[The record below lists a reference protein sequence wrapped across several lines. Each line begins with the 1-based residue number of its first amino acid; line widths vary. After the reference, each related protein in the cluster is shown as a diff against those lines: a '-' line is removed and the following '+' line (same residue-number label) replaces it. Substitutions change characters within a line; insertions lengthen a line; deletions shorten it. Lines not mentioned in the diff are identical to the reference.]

1 MKHGPFG
8 RHLEVASI
16 TQGVE
21 SGLIGHALCQAVA
34 KHLARLDGDDDC
46 QVQPVLAGRHAGEV
60 IHPCPDARIDVKS
73 PIEDFLGDRA
83 RMPTIVVRGTK
94 RPLRTSC
101 RPSSCISRRTCAGL
115 IQCAELHHLP
125 VPITPPALQEHL
137 SQVRP
142 KLCIRVP
149 YRPPG
154 NSFNRFT

>member
-1 MKHGPFG
+1 MKHGPFS
-8 RHLEVASI
+8 RHLDVASI

-73 PIEDFLGDRA
+73 PIEDVLGDRA

-94 RPLRTSC
+94 RPLRTPC
-101 RPSSCISRRTCAGL
+101 RPSSCISRRTCSGL
-115 IQCAELHHLP
+115 IQCPRARRAAPLAGAHNAAGSVGAP
-125 VPITPPALQEHL
+125 VSGSPEAVH
-137 SQVRP
+137 
-142 KLCIRVP
+142 
-149 YRPPG
+149 PG
-154 NSFNRFT
+154 SISTSR